1 MSKAMIT
8 EAEFFRDAF
17 QAHDEGWIIG
27 VMEQFSPRLNCG
39 YTGWLWSFRDG
50 SNLRMLKGKLFA
62 EPNLE
67 MWR

>member
-1 MSKAMIT
+1 
-8 EAEFFRDAF
+8 
-17 QAHDEGWIIG
+17 
-27 VMEQFSPRLNCG
+27 MEQFSPRLNCG